1 MNKTINLITI
11 CLLLISN
18 TAFSTIKPSH
28 TTENVS
34 VLGQV
39 KGDFGAVAVDD
50 EVITVENSDP
60 ISVDVLANDSL
71 PKGGAII
78 TAVTQP
84 ANGTAIIDNPPDS
97 ISYQPNSNYCNN
109 ENVTND
115 LDNTKSGGSDVIL
128 FATDNFN
135 YTISGGSS
143 ATVFVTV
150 NCESL
155 AAVQSVPVNN
165 IYWLLLLVFGTIL
178 LGANIITNGIDSYS
192 EHSTGNGFE
201 N

>member
-28 TTENVS
+28 STENAS

-39 KGDFGAVAVDD
+39 KGDFGAVDD

-60 ISVDVLANDSL
+60 ISIDVLANDSL
-71 PKGGAII
+71 PKGGGII

-109 ENVTND
+109 GN
-115 LDNTKSGGSDVIL
+115 I
-128 FATDNFN
+128 TDNFD

-150 NCESL
+150 NCGSL

-165 IYWLLLLVFGTIL
+165 IYWLLFLVFVIFLMLPKTINP
-178 LGANIITNGIDSYS
+178 AT
-192 EHSTGNGFE
+192 
-201 N
+201 